1 MNETGIDRIKAM
13 NKNAKT
19 GPLSIVLISVHGLI
33 RGHDL
38 ELGRDAD
45 TGGQTKYVVEL
56 AKALAKQPHV
66 ERVDLVTRRIIDSEV
81 GPDYAEVIEP
91 IAENAQIVRID
102 AGPDEYIRKEELWD
116 HLDSF
121 ADNLLSWLHRQPRL
135 PDILHSHYA
144 DAGYVGVRLAHSTGL
159 PLIHTGHSLGRDK
172 RRRLLAL
179 GASLEEIEQRYH
191 ISRRIDAEED
201 TLSNADLVITSTQ
214 NEIVDQYELY
224 DCYTPE
230 KMAIIPPGTD
240 LEQFYPPAS
249 AGEDCA
255 FAKVLEKFLH
265 EPDKPIILA
274 LSRPDERK
282 NIVGLLEA
290 YGESPRLQQQ
300 ANLVIIAGNREDIKE
315 LNEGAQTV
323 LTELLLGI
331 DRYDLYGRV
340 ALPKHHTAEEV
351 AGIYRLAAAS
361 KGVFINP
368 ALTEP
373 FGLTLLEAAA
383 SGLPLVATENGGPV
397 DIIGN
402 CRNGLLVDPLD
413 KAAIA
418 EAVLAIL
425 ENPERWR
432 EFSANGLQNVVRH
445 YSWDA
450 HAQTYLRKIRQLA
463 PVCKPLP
470 KTPPVAKTGRY
481 RKKAIFTSIDNT
493 LLGNEEGLA
502 QLIKVIREQRKKFLF
517 GIATGRRLDS
527 VLALLKTNRIPV
539 PDILITSLGTEIYYA
554 PQLIA
559 DIAWSYHIDHLWT
572 PQVLRR
578 IIGGLPGLTPQPKKE
593 QSKFKISYYYD
604 SHLAP
609 PMEEIL
615 TLLRQHELSVNPTLS
630 FGQFL
635 DIVPARASKGQ
646 AVRYIARQWNIPL
659 ERILVTGGSGGDED
673 MLRGNTLGVVVAN
686 RHQEEL
692 SILGDTEHVYF
703 AERPHAWGIMDAL
716 EHYEFFNL

>member
-1 MNETGIDRIKAM
+1 MMENT
-13 NKNAKT
+13 KT
-19 GPLSIVLISVHGLI
+19 EPLYIILISVHGLI
-33 RGHDL
+33 RSRDL

-56 AKALAKQPHV
+56 AKALAKQSNV
-66 ERVDLVTRRIIDSEV
+66 ERVDLVTRLIIDSGV
-81 GPDYAEVIEP
+81 GPDYAELIEP
-91 IAENAQIVRID
+91 IADNGQIVRIA
-102 AGPDEYIRKEELWD
+102 AGPDGYIRKEELWD

-121 ADNLLSWLHRQPRL
+121 ADNLLGWLHRQPRL

-179 GASLEEIEQRYH
+179 GSSLEEIEQRYH

-201 TLSNADLVITSTQ
+201 TLSNADLVVTSTH
-214 NEIVDQYELY
+214 NEIVEQYELY

-240 LEQFYPPAS
+240 LEQFHPPAS
-249 AGEDCA
+249 VGEDIA
-255 FAKVLEKFLH
+255 FAKSLEKFLH

-282 NIVGLLEA
+282 NIIGLLEA
-290 YGESPRLQQQ
+290 YGESPRLQQL
-300 ANLVIIAGNREDIKE
+300 ANLVIIAGNREDIRE
-315 LNEGAQTV
+315 LNEGAQAV
-323 LTELLLGI
+323 LTELLLVV

-340 ALPKHHTAEEV
+340 ALPKRHNAEDV

-361 KGVFINP
+361 RGVFINP

-402 CRNGLLVDPLD
+402 CHNGLLVDPLD
-413 KAAIA
+413 KTAIA
-418 EAVLAIL
+418 EAILSIL
-425 ENPERWR
+425 ENPGRWQ

-450 HAQTYLRKIRQLA
+450 HAQTYLRKIQQLA

-470 KTPPVAKTGRY
+470 KMPPVAKTGRY
-481 RKKAIFTSIDNT
+481 RKKAIFTAIDNT
-493 LLGNEEGLA
+493 LLGNAEGLE
-502 QLIKVIREQRKKFLF
+502 QLIKIIREQRKKFLF

-527 VLALLKTNRIPV
+527 VLALLKTHRIPV

-578 IIGGLPGLTPQPKKE
+578 IIGGLPGVTPQPKKE

-604 SHLAP
+604 SHAAP
-609 PMEEIL
+609 SMEEIL

-703 AERPHAWGIMDAL
+703 AERPHAWGIL
-716 EHYEFFNL
+716 EAIEQYDFFNL